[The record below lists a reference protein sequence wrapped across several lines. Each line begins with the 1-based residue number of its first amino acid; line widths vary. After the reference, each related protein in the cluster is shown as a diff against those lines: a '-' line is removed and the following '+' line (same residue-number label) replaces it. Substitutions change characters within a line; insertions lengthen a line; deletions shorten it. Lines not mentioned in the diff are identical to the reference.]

1 MSNCCNVRLAVCL
14 AMLLASSGCASIV
27 NGRHADVAFS
37 TIPTSAHVTVRDDSG
52 RKVAELDTPG
62 GVVLKRS
69 RPYFLPAR
77 YTATIEAPGYVPAEV
92 PIRSTVN
99 PWILGNIVF
108 GGIPGLVVDSATGA
122 AWRPMRREIIHELA
136 PLDGGI
142 PPEPIPPVLSLPL
155 PPGSLASPPLAA
167 RP

>member
-1 MSNCCNVRLAVCL
+1 MSICGNVRLAVCL

-27 NGRHADVAFS
+27 NGRHADVAFN
-37 TIPTSAHVTVRDDSG
+37 TFPASAHVTVRDDSG

-62 GVVLKRS
+62 DVALKRS

-77 YTATIEAPGYVPAEV
+77 YTATIEAPGYAPAEV

-122 AWRPMRREIIHELA
+122 AWRPMRREIVHELA

-142 PPEPIPPVLSLPL
+142 PTGSMPPVLPL
-155 PPGSLASPPLAA
+155 ALTPGPLASPPLAA